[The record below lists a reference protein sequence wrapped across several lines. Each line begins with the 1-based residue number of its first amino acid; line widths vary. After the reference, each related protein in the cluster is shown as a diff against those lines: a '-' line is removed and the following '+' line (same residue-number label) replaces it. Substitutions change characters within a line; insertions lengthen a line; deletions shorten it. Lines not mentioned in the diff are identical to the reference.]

1 LIPGEA
7 SQRTSR
13 LVGTVVGVIFL
24 FSILDTFLSGY
35 LEPKATYR
43 AFPGTSQFITG
54 ELQDPVE
61 SIADLV
67 YSAEPPAVRLVFLE
81 ARGRLWRGSLE
92 VDAGAPEGEIV
103 VKVFRKRLVPDDKT
117 PRLRVLVFT
126 DQAPYR
132 ASFKSLTRRFLG
144 IPPWWISLVTFPL
157 VGLSLGLSYYLSGRR
172 EAILARQGIV
182 PITRMVRSK
191 SEWEITFA
199 LGLDHGIKMGDHLP
213 LLNDRL
219 ERRGEVVVTHVE
231 ADESKASLDASAK
244 IGPNSFVAKP

>member
-13 LVGTVVGVIFL
+13 IVGTVVGVIFL

-61 SIADLV
+61 STVDIG
-67 YSAEPPAVRLVFLE
+67 YSAEPPVVRLAFLE
-81 ARGRLWRGSLE
+81 ARGRLWRGSLD
-92 VDAGAPEGEIV
+92 VDAAAPEGEIV
-103 VKVFRKRLVPDDKT
+103 VKVFRKRLVPDDGT
-117 PRLRVLVFT
+117 PRFKVLVFT
-126 DQAPYR
+126 DGASYR

-144 IPPWWISLVTFPL
+144 IPPWWISLITFPL
-157 VGLSLGLSYYLSGRR
+157 VGLSLALSYYFSGKR
-172 EAILARQGIV
+172 EAILATQGIM

-191 SEWEITFA
+191 SEWEVTFA
-199 LGLDHGIKMGDHLP
+199 LGLDHGIKMGDRLH
-213 LLNDRL
+213 LLNDKL
-219 ERRGEVVVTHVE
+219 ERTGEVVVTHTE